1 VICCVVL
8 FAVLV
13 MGCRHEEPPGETT
26 VSRII
31 VKFTDSMQPPPKM
44 LSTKWTG
51 AAVSLRHER
60 AMSGE
65 SHLYT
70 GRLSKAALR
79 RIVRV
84 LNERPGV
91 DYAQAD
97 RKLKLQRPSD

>member
-1 VICCVVL
+1 
-8 FAVLV
+8 
-13 MGCRHEEPPGETT
+13 MGCTHEEPPGEAT

-31 VKFTDSMQPPPKM
+31 VKFTDSMQPPPKT
-44 LSTKWTG
+44 LSAKWTG

-70 GRLSKAALR
+70 ARVSKAALR

-84 LNERPGV
+84 LNEHPNV